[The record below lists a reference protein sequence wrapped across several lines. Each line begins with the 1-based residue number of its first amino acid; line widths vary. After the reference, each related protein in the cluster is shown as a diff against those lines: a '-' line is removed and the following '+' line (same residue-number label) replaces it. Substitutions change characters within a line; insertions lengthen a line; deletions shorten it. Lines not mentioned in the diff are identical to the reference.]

1 MRASDE
7 LMNTSWAQSYLSGD
21 LPDRRPFAVDRYDG
35 PYPFEFCHFQ
45 SKGSPRKPS
54 TDRLLTLK
62 FLSVP
67 RIHPF
72 ILPRSVHQSEHSKL
86 VSSSVAPWTPNHK
99 GSLGPFLTFSAGP
112 FSSAPAVPFHS
123 GVDSRKAAE
132 RKATWLTDYLHTH
145 MAHLGFDDLKN
156 EQIRLK
162 IKKTPPKVIVE
173 NADLIPDAYKET
185 QVAVLI
191 RKSLIAED
199 LKNGR
204 PVPGTHLESGTRL
217 DIR

>member
-1 MRASDE
+1 
-7 LMNTSWAQSYLSGD
+7 
-21 LPDRRPFAVDRYDG
+21 
-35 PYPFEFCHFQ
+35 
-45 SKGSPRKPS
+45 
-54 TDRLLTLK
+54 
-62 FLSVP
+62 
-67 RIHPF
+67 
-72 ILPRSVHQSEHSKL
+72 
-86 VSSSVAPWTPNHK
+86 
-99 GSLGPFLTFSAGP
+99 
-112 FSSAPAVPFHS
+112 
-123 GVDSRKAAE
+123 
-132 RKATWLTDYLHTH
+132 

-185 QVAVLI
+185 QVEVPI

-204 PVPGTHLESGTRL
+204 PVPGTHLEAGTRL

>member
-1 MRASDE
+1 MKLYAIAEQYRGAMLALSEMDPEE
-7 LMNTSWAQSYLSGD
+7 LSAAERQQLMTDTLGDIAEQFREKALNIGALIANTQLEEAALKTMQ
-21 LPDRRPFAVDRYDG
+21 DRITQR
-35 PYPFEFCHFQ
+35 
-45 SKGSPRKPS
+45 
-54 TDRLLTLK
+54 
-62 FLSVP
+62 
-67 RIHPF
+67 
-72 ILPRSVHQSEHSKL
+72 
-86 VSSSVAPWTPNHK
+86 
-99 GSLGPFLTFSAGP
+99 
-112 FSSAPAVPFHS
+112 
-123 GVDSRKAAE
+123 RKAAE

-185 QVAVLI
+185 QVEVLI

-204 PVPGTHLESGTRL
+204 PVPGTHLEAGTRL